1 MVQVRLLGPVDVML
15 DGRSRPV
22 SGMRRQAVLAA
33 LALHDGQV
41 VSTDRLVEL
50 VWGGS
55 APPTVVNSLQ
65 THISYLR
72 GVLGSRDAILA
83 RPPGY
88 LLNLGG
94 DGTDAQ
100 VAERLLRRGRQAADP
115 VEGARDLRA
124 ALALWRGRPL
134 ADLAGS
140 VWLEEQ
146 SQRLDLLA
154 DEVRRALFEARLA
167 AGEHGELRA

>member
-1 MVQVRLLGPVDVML
+1 ML
-15 DGRSRPV
+15 DGGSRPV
-22 SGMRRQAVLAA
+22 SGTRRQTVLAA

-41 VSTDRLVEL
+41 VSTYRLVEL

-55 APPTVVNSLQ
+55 APPTAVNSLQ

-83 RPPGY
+83 RSPGY

-94 DGTDAQ
+94 DGTDARA
-100 VAERLLRRGRQAADP
+100 AERLLRQGKQAADP
-115 VEGARDLRA
+115 AQGARDLQE

-134 ADLAGS
+134 ADVAGS
-140 VWLEEQ
+140 AWLEEQ
-146 SQRLDLLA
+146 AQRLDLLA
-154 DEVRRALFEARLA
+154 DEVRRALLEARLA
-167 AGEHGELRA
+167 AGEHAELVSD